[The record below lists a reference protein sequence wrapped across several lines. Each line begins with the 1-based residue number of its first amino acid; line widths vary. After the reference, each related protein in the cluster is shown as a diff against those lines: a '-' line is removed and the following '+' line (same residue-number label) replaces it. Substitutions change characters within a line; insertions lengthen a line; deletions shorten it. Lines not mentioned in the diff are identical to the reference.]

1 MQLRGGLAKAGN
13 ALTITPRV
21 RRGRR
26 VIASTE
32 LPHSRRRRHSHKTRG
47 RKPEFLK
54 IRFISQQRNHRV
66 KSLNLSLK
74 PIHLRFFLM

>member
-26 VIASTE
+26 VNAAAFTN
-32 LPHSRRRRHSHKTRG
+32 LPEMLDRR
-47 RKPEFLK
+47 PE
-54 IRFISQQRNHRV
+54 SV
-66 KSLNLSLK
+66 TGDS
-74 PIHLRFFLM
+74 